1 MRDEALLAQ
10 QVFDVVVVYIGGGQR
25 NVEGIG
31 RLSIVLVYRNSQWMT
46 CVSVLTERKSLG
58 SSERNPGE
66 IDHTPL
72 LSRIT

>member
-1 MRDEALLAQ
+1 MLAQ

-46 CVSVLTERKSLG
+46 CVQFLPSGSLLAAKSATLAR
-58 SSERNPGE
+58 ST
-66 IDHTPL
+66 IL
-72 LSRIT
+72 LC